1 MKRLAVLLVLVGML
15 APLLISCGEEETPEQ
30 RLAYLRSRHEIFPA
44 GVTSRI
50 DGAGDSTL
58 IVDVQVANQGTEPL
72 SQLTILVV
80 VRGAD
85 GMEKLS
91 QRAALDLEGVLP
103 GIGERRTALIPGY
116 ELAEG
121 DEVIVELE
129 ASLTP
134 EDLHSLPEWSEV
146 AEAS

>member
-1 MKRLAVLLVLVGML
+1 MKRLAMLLVLVGML

-50 DGAGDSTL
+50 DGAGDPTL

-72 SQLTILVV
+72 DQLTVLVI

-85 GMEKLS
+85 GEQKLAR
-91 QRAALDLEGVLP
+91 RATLDLEEVQPGV
-103 GIGERRTALIPGY
+103 GVRRTALIPGY
-116 ELAEG
+116 VLVEG
-121 DEVIVELE
+121 DEVVVELE
-129 ASLTP
+129 ANLSP
-134 EDLHSLPEWSEV
+134 EDLRTLPEWSQV
-146 AEAS
+146 ADSS

>member
-1 MKRLAVLLVLVGML
+1 MKRLAVLLALIGLV
-15 APLLISCGEEETPEQ
+15 APLMISCGEEETPEQ

-50 DGAGDSTL
+50 DSDGNQML

-72 SQLTILVV
+72 NELTVLVI

-85 GMEKLS
+85 GIEKLS
-91 QRAALDLEGVLP
+91 RRATLDLEGVRP
-103 GIGERRTALIPGY
+103 GIGERRTAIIPGFA
-116 ELAEG
+116 LAED

-129 ASLTP
+129 ANLTAD
-134 EDLHSLPEWSEV
+134 DLHTLPEWSEV
-146 AEAS
+146 AGTS